1 MITLAVIGLAM
12 TIVTGGATLLPQTRL
27 KGSATRLVSA
37 LESARTW
44 AVLEGHTLEFCY
56 DLEQRSVSCWLPYE
70 TDDEGKEIGPGRT
83 YKIPPEQLYP
93 DIGIAMVRL
102 PSGEKRDKGQ
112 VIFEV
117 TPMGRVPPHEVV
129 VVNDQHPDTEVMTVR
144 VNGLS
149 NRAQILK
156 GDVTM
161 ETVGDVDFQ

>member
-12 TIVTGGATLLPQTRL
+12 TLVTGGATLLPQTRL
-27 KGSATRLVSA
+27 RGSANRLMSA

-56 DLEQRSVSCWLPYE
+56 DLENRTCAFWLPYE

-83 YKIPPEQLYP
+83 YRSPPEPLYP
-93 DIGIAMVRL
+93 DISIAMVRL
-102 PSGEKRDKGQ
+102 AGGETRDKGQ

-117 TPMGRVPPHEVV
+117 SPMGRVPPHEVV
-129 VVNDQHPDTEVMTVR
+129 VVNDKHPDTEVMTVR

-149 NRAQILK
+149 NRTQVLK

-161 ETVGDVDFQ
+161 ETVGDADFQ